1 MTNLTIGQVA
11 DAVNVR
17 ASTIRYYEAEGLLP
31 APHRRS
37 GRRVYDQS
45 ILDRLALIELASECG
60 FSLAQIRTLLEGFA
74 AGTPPAK
81 RWRVLARSK
90 LAELNEKMRQIS
102 QMKRVLTAVCRCK
115 CLSIEQCGIRARR
128 SAVGKIFA
136 SARVSPRPR
145 RASLCRAKV

>member
-11 DAVNVR
+11 NAVNLR

-31 APHRRS
+31 LPHRRS

-45 ILDRLALIELASECG
+45 ILGQLALIELASECG

-81 RWRVLARSK
+81 RWRLLARSK

-102 QMKRVLTAVCRCK
+102 RMKRVLTAVCRCK

-128 SAVGKIFA
+128 SADSRSRISA
-136 SARVSPRPR
+136 SIR
-145 RASLCRAKV
+145 RSADS